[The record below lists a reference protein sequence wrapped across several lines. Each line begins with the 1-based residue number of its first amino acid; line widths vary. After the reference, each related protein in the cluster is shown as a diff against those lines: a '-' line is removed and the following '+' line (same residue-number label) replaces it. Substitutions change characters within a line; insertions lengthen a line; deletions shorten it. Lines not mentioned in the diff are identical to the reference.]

1 MIPYS
6 LPKIQKAESERLEKM
21 KPTVATEVVRA
32 HTRLDGVDARLKKIE
47 KKLDKMTWVV
57 GGVCGV
63 ASFLGPIISDL
74 VSR

>member
-1 MIPYS
+1 
-6 LPKIQKAESERLEKM
+6 M
-21 KPTVATEVVRA
+21 KTTVETEVVRA

-63 ASFLGPIISDL
+63 ASFLGPILSDI